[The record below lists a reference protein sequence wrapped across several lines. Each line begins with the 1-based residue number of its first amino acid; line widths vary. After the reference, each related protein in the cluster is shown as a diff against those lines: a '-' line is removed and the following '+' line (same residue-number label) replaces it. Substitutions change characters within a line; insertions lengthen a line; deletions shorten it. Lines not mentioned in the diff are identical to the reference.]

1 MARDTIGSRTAAE
14 APAPRCS
21 NCGTVLDGPYCSRC
35 GQKAVNL
42 HLPFSQFISEA
53 IDDALS
59 LDTRLVRTLHPLLFR
74 PGLVTRDYLLGRRV
88 THVPPLRAYLIS
100 ALIFFG
106 LFSLFP
112 NRARVEVFTTEETKS
127 EGGGSR
133 LSFELPA
140 HMPINDAWY
149 QRMVARAKANP
160 DDFARAV
167 GAAVPRIFFLF
178 LPIFAALVK
187 LFYRRQGYY
196 LDHLVFS
203 LYYHAFVFVVFSMLF
218 LLSRTGG
225 WLPGFVRGVIGV
237 GLLVWLL
244 TYLPLALRRV
254 YGGSNSKTFFKL
266 AGLGVTYFAIFTVIG
281 IPLVLFIGLS
291 TF

>member
-1 MARDTIGSRTAAE
+1 VDTIGSETGAQAAK
-14 APAPRCS
+14 CS
-21 NCGTVLDGPYCSRC
+21 NCNAVLDGPYCSHC

-42 HLPFSQFISEA
+42 HLPFNQFISEA

-59 LDTRLVRTLHPLLFR
+59 LDTRLVRTLRPLLFR

-112 NRARVEVFTTEETKS
+112 NRTQVAVFTTDENKPVDT
-127 EGGGSR
+127 SR
-133 LSFELPA
+133 LTFELPA
-140 HMPINDAWY
+140 HMPINDARY
-149 QRMVARAKANP
+149 QQLVVKAKANP

-167 GAAVPRIFFLF
+167 GAAVPRVFFLF
-178 LPIFAALVK
+178 LPIFAVLLK

-203 LYYHAFVFVVFSMLF
+203 LYYHAFVFVVFSALF
-218 LLSRTGG
+218 LMSRTDGL
-225 WLPGFVRGVIGV
+225 LPDFMRRLV
-237 GLLVWLL
+237 GLGLFVWLFA
-244 TYLPLALRRV
+244 YLPIALRRV
-254 YGGSNSKTFFKL
+254 YGGSTWKTFFKL
-266 AGLGVTYFAIFTVIG
+266 AGLGVTYFLVFTAIG
-281 IPLVLFIGLS
+281 IPLVMFIGLS